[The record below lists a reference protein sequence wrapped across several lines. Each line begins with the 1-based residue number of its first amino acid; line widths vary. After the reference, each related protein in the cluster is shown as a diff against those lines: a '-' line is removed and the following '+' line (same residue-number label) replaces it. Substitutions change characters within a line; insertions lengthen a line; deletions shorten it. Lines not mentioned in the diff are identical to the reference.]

1 MIPYTNV
8 SLNDIQT
15 ELGGSG
21 VIGLDEYYR
30 GGGIVHIN
38 QTSPSGV
45 IPTSGSI
52 DLAVFRGV
60 VKYVPGWVGTVFNDI
75 ASYGQSSE
83 SVACEGSITFNPDGT
98 IELFGAQYSY
108 GSTQWCTP
116 IASTAPY
123 PGNNYWIKLTRT
135 SGVMPSGMA
144 SGTIYSL
151 SASRTVYVT
160 AVAYLTI
167 VQSMGTIDI
176 YSDAGGTTRVGG
188 GLYGVN
194 AEVGGGS
201 GGGGGG
207 GGGDV

>member
-1 MIPYTNV
+1 MTIPSTNI
-8 SLNDIQT
+8 SLNSIQT
-15 ELGGSG
+15 ELGGSNP
-21 VIGLDEYYR
+21 ISINEYYR
-30 GGGIVHIN
+30 GGSIVHIN
-38 QTSPSGV
+38 QTSPSGT
-45 IPTSGSI
+45 IPASASGGQI

-60 VKYVPGWVGTVFNDI
+60 VKYVDVWVGTVSNNI

-83 SVACEGSITFNPDGT
+83 SVACEGSITFTPAGT
-98 IELFGAQYSY
+98 IELFGAQYSS

-135 SGVMPSGMA
+135 SGVMPSGMV

-160 AVAYLTI
+160 NAAYLTI
-167 VQSMGTIDI
+167 VQSLGTIDI

-201 GGGGGG
+201 GGG
-207 GGGDV
+207 DL